1 MISDMKPLK
10 TIQQMAIETKQY
22 KKVAISVAK
31 DFNYG
36 ADVILRIKKAKG
48 DGEIQ
53 RIMISARHR
62 TDEW

>member
-1 MISDMKPLK
+1 MAATAKPELTPYEK
-10 TIQQMAIETKQY
+10 AYLRQAIE
-22 KKVAISVAK
+22 AAK
-31 DFNYG
+31 DLNYG

>member
-1 MISDMKPLK
+1 MISDMKPLT

-31 DFNYG
+31 DFSYG
-36 ADVILRIKKAKG
+36 QDVILRLKKATSVA
-48 DGEIQ
+48 EIQ
-53 RIMISARHR
+53 RTMISARHR